1 MRKHYIDNIR
11 SLCIILVLIYHVFM
25 MYTDIIS
32 LGTGSFYPEQPWD
45 AVMYLIYPWFMLL
58 LFLIAGMC
66 SRYYLDSH
74 TAKDFRKSR
83 TTKLLVPSTIGLFV
97 FGWVQGYISMSIAG
111 AFEADGGMQAVP
123 LPIKYLIMVLSGTGP
138 LWFIQELWVL
148 SMILLLIRKF
158 EKGRLYELCS
168 KANIIVLLLLA
179 VPVWL
184 SGYVLNMPVITVYRF
199 GIYTLVFLLGYFVF
213 ANDSVIAALEKYC
226 IPLIIGAAVLGGLY
240 VFLYFGENFAEMP
253 VLNSPLAVAF
263 AWVTCLAVL
272 GGMKKWG
279 DRSTT
284 VSAFI
289 AKKNWGLYIFHYL
302 PISLSAYLLRTY
314 TAIPALPC
322 YLISLVAG
330 FCGALLLYEAFS
342 RIPFIR
348 WAVLGIKKV
357 KTPQNIKGE
366 TANAW

>member
-74 TAKDFRKSR
+74 TAEEFRKSR

-123 LPIKYLIMVLSGTGP
+123 LPIKYLIMALSGTGP

-199 GIYTLVFLLGYFVF
+199 GIYTLVFFLGYFVF
-213 ANDSVIAALEKYC
+213 ANDSVISTLEKYC
-226 IPLIIGAAVLGGLY
+226 IPLIIGAAVLGGAY
-240 VFLYFGENFAEMP
+240 IALYFGENFAEMP

-289 AKKNWGLYIFHYL
+289 AKKNWGLYLFHYF
-302 PISLSAYLLRTY
+302 PISISAYLLRTY

-366 TANAW
+366 TANAR

>member
-74 TAKDFRKSR
+74 TAEEFRKSR

-97 FGWVQGYISMSIAG
+97 FGWVQGYINMSIGG
-111 AFEADGGMQAVP
+111 AFEADGGMQAFP

-199 GIYTLVFLLGYFVF
+199 GIYTLVFFLGYFVF
-213 ANDSVIAALEKYC
+213 ANDSVISTLEEYC
-226 IPLIIGAAVLGGLY
+226 IPLIIGAAVLGGAY
-240 VFLYFGENFAEMP
+240 IALYFGENFAEMP

-366 TANAW
+366 TANAR

>member
-11 SLCIILVLIYHVFM
+11 SLCIILVIIYHVFM

-32 LGTGSFYPEQPWD
+32 LGTGSFYSEQPWD

-74 TAKDFRKSR
+74 TAAEFRKSR
-83 TTKLLVPSTIGLFV
+83 TTKLLVPSTIGLLIFW
-97 FGWVQGYISMSIAG
+97 WVQGYISMSISG
-111 AFEADGGMQAVP
+111 AFADEGMQAVP
-123 LPIKYLIMVLSGTGP
+123 LPIKYIIMALSGVGP
-138 LWFIQELWVL
+138 LWFIQELWVF
-148 SMILLLIRKF
+148 SMILLLVKKH
-158 EKGRLYELCS
+158 EKGRLYELGA

-184 SGYVLNMPVITVYRF
+184 SGYVLNMPVISVYRF
-199 GIYTLVFLLGYFVF
+199 GIYTLVFFLGYFVF

-226 IPLIIGAAVLGGLY
+226 IPLIIGAAALGGLY
-240 VFLYFGENFAEMP
+240 VFLYYGENFAEMP
-253 VLNSPLAVAF
+253 AVNSIPAAAF

-284 VSAFI
+284 VSAFL

-314 TAIPALPC
+314 TTIPALPC
-322 YLISLVAG
+322 YLITLMTG
-330 FCGALLLYEAFS
+330 FCGALLLYETFS

-348 WAVLGIKKV
+348 WAVLGIKKA
-357 KTPQNIKGE
+357 KTPQNIKGG
-366 TANAW
+366 TANAR

>member
-74 TAKDFRKSR
+74 TAEEFRKSR

-97 FGWVQGYISMSIAG
+97 FGWVQGYISMSIGG

-199 GIYTLVFLLGYFVF
+199 GIYTLVFFLGYFVF
-213 ANDSVIAALEKYC
+213 ANDSVISTLEEYC
-226 IPLIIGAAVLGGLY
+226 IPLIIGAAVLGGAY
-240 VFLYFGENFAEMP
+240 IALYFGENFAEMP

-322 YLISLVAG
+322 YLISLVTG

-366 TANAW
+366 TANAR

>member
-74 TAKDFRKSR
+74 TAEEFRKSR
-83 TTKLLVPSTIGLFV
+83 TTKLLVPSTIGLLIFW
-97 FGWVQGYISMSIAG
+97 WVQGYISMSISG
-111 AFEADGGMQAVP
+111 AFDDEGMQAVP
-123 LPIKYLIMVLSGTGP
+123 LPIKYIIMALSGVGP
-138 LWFIQELWVL
+138 LWFIQELWVF
-148 SMILLLIRKF
+148 SMILLLVKKH
-158 EKGRLYELCS
+158 EKGRLYELGA
-168 KANIIVLLLLA
+168 KANLIVLLLLA

-184 SGYVLNMPVITVYRF
+184 SGYVLNMPVISVYRF
-199 GIYTLVFLLGYFVF
+199 GIYTLVFFLGYFVF

-226 IPLIIGAAVLGGLY
+226 IPLIIGAAALGGLY
-240 VFLYFGENFAEMP
+240 VFLYYGENFAEMP
-253 VLNSPLAVAF
+253 VVNSIPAVAF

-284 VSAFI
+284 VSAFL

-302 PISLSAYLLRTY
+302 PIALSAYLLRKY
-314 TAIPALPC
+314 TTIPAIPC
-322 YLISLVAG
+322 YLITLVTG
-330 FCGALLLYEAFS
+330 FCGALLLYEIFS

-366 TANAW
+366 TTNAR

>member
-74 TAKDFRKSR
+74 TAEEFRKSR

-97 FGWVQGYISMSIAG
+97 FGWVQGYISMSIGG

-123 LPIKYLIMVLSGTGP
+123 LPIKYLIMALSGTGP

-199 GIYTLVFLLGYFVF
+199 GIYTLVFFLGYFVF
-213 ANDSVIAALEKYC
+213 ANDSVISTLEKYC
-226 IPLIIGAAVLGGLY
+226 IPLIIGAAVLGGAY
-240 VFLYFGENFAEMP
+240 IALYFGENFAEMP

-272 GGMKKWG
+272 GGMKKLG

-366 TANAW
+366 TANAR

>member
-74 TAKDFRKSR
+74 TAAEFRKSR
-83 TTKLLVPSTIGLFV
+83 TTKLLVPSTIGLLIFW
-97 FGWVQGYISMSIAG
+97 WVQGYISMSISG
-111 AFEADGGMQAVP
+111 AFDDEGMQAVP
-123 LPIKYLIMVLSGTGP
+123 LPIKYIIMALSGVGP
-138 LWFIQELWVL
+138 LWFIQELWVF
-148 SMILLLIRKF
+148 SMILLLVKKH
-158 EKGRLYELCS
+158 EKGRLYELGA

-184 SGYVLNMPVITVYRF
+184 SGYVLNMPVISVYRF
-199 GIYTLVFLLGYFVF
+199 GIYTLVFFLGYFVF

-226 IPLIIGAAVLGGLY
+226 IPLIIGAAALGGLY
-240 VFLYFGENFAEMP
+240 VFLYYGENFAEMP
-253 VLNSPLAVAF
+253 VVNSIPAVAF
-263 AWVTCLAVL
+263 AWVTCLAVT
-272 GGMKKWG
+272 GGMKKWDDHSG
-279 DRSTT
+279 T
-284 VSAFI
+284 VSSFL

-302 PISLSAYLLRTY
+302 PISLSAYLLRKY
-314 TAIPALPC
+314 TTIPAIPC
-322 YLISLVAG
+322 YLITLVTG
-330 FCGALLLYEAFS
+330 FCGALLLYEIFS

-348 WAVLGIKKV
+348 WAVLGIKKA

-366 TANAW
+366 TENAR